1 MGVASHLVGLELFG
15 LRRKTTWTVTEK
27 MELDE
32 DVTPG
37 QFSVG
42 YKVKSDQGQEAFL
55 KASDC
60 DLLTDSDADFTGRM
74 MAGLMRFDAEKR
86 ILDHCN
92 GNNMDRVVTAI
103 DYGNSLLHHE
113 GIKEPLFFIVF
124 ELAHGDIRERVVG
137 NSYPDLP
144 WAVSAM
150 HHLATA
156 ISQLHAGKVC
166 HNDVKPAN
174 FLYYETDVQKLA
186 DLGCA
191 TWEASSAMNDERHD
205 IGDPAHAPPE
215 ILYANNDLDKK
226 SLCTVDARKAAD
238 LYQLASLCLYLLTG
252 RALTPA
258 VSERLAFEHRPHS
271 EGGGWS
277 GTFESVLPYWREAF
291 GRTLDDIVGA
301 RIEAEPNARK
311 VKALQELLEV
321 ISQLGE
327 PDPTLRGHPA
337 NRIGQQ
343 DHRSVA
349 RYITK
354 FDRLRPLLVS
364 VH

>member
-1 MGVASHLVGLELFG
+1 MGVASNLIGLELTG
-15 LRRKTTWTVTEK
+15 LRRKSTWTVVEK
-27 MELDE
+27 LELDE
-32 DVTPG
+32 EVTPG

-42 YKVKSDQGQEAFL
+42 YKVKSNDGQEAFL

-60 DLLTDSDADFTGRM
+60 DLLTNDDADFTGRM

-86 ILDHCN
+86 ILEHCN

-103 DYGNSLLHHE
+103 DYGNSLLVND
-113 GIKEPLFFIVF
+113 GVKEPLFFIVF

-156 ISQLHAGKVC
+156 ISQLHSGKVC

-174 FLYYETDVQKLA
+174 FLYYDFDTQKLA

-191 TWEASSAMNDERHD
+191 TWESSIAMNDEKHD

-215 ILYANNDLDKK
+215 ILYANSDPARKV
-226 SLCTVDARKAAD
+226 LCSVDARKAAD

-258 VSERLAFEHRPHS
+258 VSERLAVAHRPYS

-277 GTFESVLPYWREAF
+277 GTFEDVLPYWREAF
-291 GRTLDDIVGA
+291 GRTLDDIVVA
-301 RIEAEPNARK
+301 RIQTETNPRKAR
-311 VKALQELLEV
+311 AISEIAEV
-321 ISQLGE
+321 IKQLGE
-327 PDPTLRGHPA
+327 PDPALRGHPA
-337 NRIGQQ
+337 NRLGQQ
-343 DHRSVA
+343 DRRSVA
-349 RYITK
+349 RYIAK
-354 FDRLRPLLVS
+354 FDKLRPLVS
-364 VH
+364 SIH

>member
-1 MGVASHLVGLELFG
+1 LGVASHLLGLELTG
-15 LRRKTTWTVTEK
+15 LRRKATWKVIEK
-27 MELDE
+27 LELDD

-42 YKVKSDQGQEAFL
+42 YKVRSNQGQEAFL

-60 DLLTDSDADFTGRM
+60 DLLTDNDADFTGRM
-74 MAGLMRFDAEKR
+74 MAGLLRFDAEKK

-103 DYGNSLLHHE
+103 DYGNDLLPHD
-113 GIKEPLFFIVF
+113 GIKEPLFFIIF

-137 NSYPDLP
+137 NAHPDLV
-144 WAVSAM
+144 WAISAM

-156 ISQLHAGKVC
+156 ISQLHSGKVC

-174 FLYYETDVQKLA
+174 FLYYTSNDQKLA

-191 TWEASSAMNDERHD
+191 TWEAAAAINDERYD

-215 ILYANNDLDKK
+215 ILYANTAKTKK
-226 SLCTVDARKAAD
+226 ELCAVDARKAAD
-238 LYQLASLCLYLLTG
+238 LYQLGSLCLYLLTG

-258 VSERLAFEHRPHS
+258 VSERLAHEHLPHS
-271 EGGGWS
+271 DGGGWS
-277 GTFESVLPYWREAF
+277 GTFEDILPYWREAF
-291 GRTLDDIVGA
+291 GRAIDDIIA
-301 RIEAEPNARK
+301 PRIQVETSERK
-311 VKALQELLEV
+311 GRALRELAD
-321 ISQLGE
+321 IIKQLGE
-327 PDPTLRGHPA
+327 PDPALRGHPA
-337 NRIGQQ
+337 NRSGQQ
-343 DHRSVA
+343 DRRSVS

-354 FDRLRPLLVS
+354 FDALRPLIVS

>member
-1 MGVASHLVGLELFG
+1 LGVASHLLGLELIG
-15 LRRKTTWTVTEK
+15 LRRKATWTVLEK
-27 MELDE
+27 LELSE

-42 YKVKSDQGQEAFL
+42 YKVRSDQGQEAFL

-60 DLLTDSDADFTGRM
+60 DLLTDNDADLTGRM
-74 MAGLMRFDAEKR
+74 MAGLMRFDAEKK

-92 GNNMDRVVTAI
+92 GNNMDRIVTAI
-103 DYGNSLLHHE
+103 DYGNSLLVHD

-137 NSYPDLP
+137 NSHPDLP
-144 WAVSAM
+144 WALSAM

-156 ISQLHAGKVC
+156 ISQLHSGKVC

-174 FLYYETDVQKLA
+174 FLYYNFDIQKLA

-191 TWEASSAMNDERHD
+191 TWEASTAMNDERHD

-215 ILYANNDLDKK
+215 ILYANTDAAKK
-226 SLCTVDARKAAD
+226 LLCTVDARKAAD

-258 VSERLAFEHRPHS
+258 ISERLAHEHRPHS
-271 EGGGWS
+271 EGGGWT
-277 GTFESVLPYWREAF
+277 GTFEGVLPYWREAF
-291 GRTLDDIVGA
+291 GRALDDIIA
-301 RIEAEPNARK
+301 PRIASELNPKK
-311 VKALQELLEV
+311 VRTLQELTE
-321 ISQLGE
+321 IIKQLGE
-327 PDPTLRGHPA
+327 PDPALRGHPA
-337 NRIGQQ
+337 NRMGQQ
-343 DHRSVA
+343 DRRSVA

-354 FDRLRPLLVS
+354 FDNLRPLVVS